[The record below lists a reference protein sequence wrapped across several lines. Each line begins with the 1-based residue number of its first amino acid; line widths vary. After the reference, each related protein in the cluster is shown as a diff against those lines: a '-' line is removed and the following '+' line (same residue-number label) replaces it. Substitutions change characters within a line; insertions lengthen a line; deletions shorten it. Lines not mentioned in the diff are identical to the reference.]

1 MDTATIIEYIGVAI
15 GFAYLILEYKAS
27 FWLWPVGILMSLF
40 YIVIFYQ
47 SKFYADA
54 GIYAYYLGANIYG
67 LIEWRRYSGNT
78 IQRTATMSSVDD
90 ASQQFNAAKTAP
102 TESGEELPNE
112 MPITHTPTGKI
123 LPLTLIGIAIWA
135 ALWLLLSRLTD
146 SPVPFGDSFTTALSI
161 VAMYLLAKKHIEHWW
176 LWVVVNLVSTA
187 LYAWKGLYPMACF
200 FAFYSIIAAMGYFN
214 WRKEIKTQ
222 KSAEQ
227 RV

>member
-1 MDTATIIEYIGVAI
+1 MDPATILEYTGVAI

-67 LIEWRRYSGNT
+67 LLEWRRKSNT
-78 IQRTATMSSVDD
+78 AGQSVTASFTTSD
-90 ASQQFNAAKTAP
+90 AGQQISASLN
-102 TESGEELPNE
+102 ELPRENGQKE
-112 MPITHTPTGKI
+112 MPITHTPKSKI

-146 SPVPFGDSFTTALSI
+146 SPVPAGDSFTTALSV

-176 LWVVVNLVSTA
+176 LWVIVNLVSTA
-187 LYAWKGLYPMACF
+187 LYAWKGLYDMTGF
-200 FAFYSIIAAMGYFN
+200 FAFYTLIAAMGYFK
-214 WRKEIKTQ
+214 WQKEM
-222 KSAEQ
+222 
-227 RV
+227 

>member
-1 MDTATIIEYIGVAI
+1 VDPATIIEYTGVAI

-67 LIEWRRYSGNT
+67 LLEWRRNSK
-78 IQRTATMSSVDD
+78 
-90 ASQQFNAAKTAP
+90 AANGQEAV
-102 TESGEELPNE
+102 EE
-112 MPITHTPTGKI
+112 MPITHTPSRKI
-123 LPLTLIGIAIWA
+123 LPLTLIGLALWA
-135 ALWLLLSRLTD
+135 ALWLLLSHLTD
-146 SPVPFGDSFTTALSI
+146 SPVPAGDSFTTALSV

-187 LYAWKGLYPMACF
+187 LYTWRGLYPMAAF
-200 FAFYSIIAAMGYFN
+200 FAFYTLIAALGYFN
-214 WRKEIKTQ
+214 WRKQMNTRN
-222 KSAEQ
+222 SL
-227 RV
+227 

>member
-1 MDTATIIEYIGVAI
+1 MDPATIIEYLGVAI

-67 LIEWRRYSGNT
+67 LLEWRRNSKVANEQET
-78 IQRTATMSSVDD
+78 TA
-90 ASQQFNAAKTAP
+90 
-102 TESGEELPNE
+102 E
-112 MPITHTPTGKI
+112 MPITHTPSRKI
-123 LPLTLIGIAIWA
+123 LPLTLIGLALWA
-135 ALWLLLSRLTD
+135 ALWMLLSHLTD
-146 SPVPFGDSFTTALSI
+146 SPVPAGDSFTTALSV

-187 LYAWKGLYPMACF
+187 LYTWRGLYPMAAF
-200 FAFYSIIAAMGYFN
+200 FAFYTLIAALGYFN
-214 WRKEIKTQ
+214 WRKQMNTRN
-222 KSAEQ
+222 SL
-227 RV
+227 

>member
-1 MDTATIIEYIGVAI
+1 MDPATIIEYLGVAI

-67 LIEWRRYSGNT
+67 LIEWRRNSGNCALIT
-78 IQRTATMSSVDD
+78 SANVTDVSANQELNASETVPKGNRQEPTA
-90 ASQQFNAAKTAP
+90 
-102 TESGEELPNE
+102 E
-112 MPITHTPTGKI
+112 MPITHMSKSKI
-123 LPLTLIGIAIWA
+123 LPLTLIGIAIWT
-135 ALWLLLSRLTD
+135 ALWLLLSHLTD
-146 SPVPFGDSFTTALSI
+146 SPVPLGDSFTTALSV

-187 LYAWKGLYPMACF
+187 LYAWKGLYPMAGF
-200 FAFYSIIAAMGYFN
+200 FAFYTIIAALGYFN
-214 WRKEIKTQ
+214 WRREMRGQ
-222 KSAEQ
+222 AAAA
-227 RV
+227 

>member
-1 MDTATIIEYIGVAI
+1 MDASAIIEYTGVAI

-54 GIYAYYLGANIYG
+54 GIYAYYLGANMYG
-67 LIEWRRYSGNT
+67 LIEWRKNSQKTSEKT
-78 IQRTATMSSVDD
+78 I
-90 ASQQFNAAKTAP
+90 
-102 TESGEELPNE
+102 E
-112 MPITHTPTGKI
+112 MPITHTPKSKI

-146 SPVPFGDSFTTALSI
+146 SPVPTGDSFTTALSV

-176 LWVVVNLVSTA
+176 LWVVVNLVSTS
-187 LYAWKGLYPMACF
+187 LYAWKGLYAMTGF
-200 FAFYSIIAAMGYFN
+200 FAFYTLIAIMGYFK
-214 WRKEIKTQ
+214 WQKEM
-222 KSAEQ
+222 
-227 RV
+227 

>member
-1 MDTATIIEYIGVAI
+1 MDPATIIEYIGVAI

-67 LIEWRRYSGNT
+67 LIEWRRNSGNAALIT
-78 IQRTATMSSVDD
+78 SASVTDVD
-90 ASQQFNAAKTAP
+90 ANQEFNAS
-102 TESGEELPNE
+102 ESVPKGNGQDPATE
-112 MPITHTPTGKI
+112 MPITHTSKGKI

-135 ALWLLLSRLTD
+135 ALWFLLSRLTD
-146 SPVPFGDSFTTALSI
+146 SPVPMGDSFTTALSV

-187 LYAWKGLYPMACF
+187 LYAWKGLYPMAGF
-200 FAFYSIIAAMGYFN
+200 FAFYTIIAAMGYFN
-214 WRKEIKTQ
+214 WRREMRGQI
-222 KSAEQ
+222 
-227 RV
+227 

>member
-1 MDTATIIEYIGVAI
+1 MDPSAIIEYLGVAI

-67 LIEWRRYSGNT
+67 LIEWRRNSKS
-78 IQRTATMSSVDD
+78 ATGQETV
-90 ASQQFNAAKTAP
+90 
-102 TESGEELPNE
+102 EE
-112 MPITHTPTGKI
+112 MPITHTPTQKI
-123 LPLTLIGIAIWA
+123 LPLTLIGLALWA

-146 SPVPFGDSFTTALSI
+146 SPVPAGDSFTTALSV

-176 LWVVVNLVSTA
+176 LWVVVNLVSTI
-187 LYAWKGLYPMACF
+187 LYTWRGLYPMAAF
-200 FAFYSIIAAMGYFN
+200 FAFYTLIAAMGYFN
-214 WRKEIKTQ
+214 WRKQ
-222 KSAEQ
+222 MNA
-227 RV
+227 

>member
-1 MDTATIIEYIGVAI
+1 MDPATILEYIGVAI

-27 FWLWPVGILMSLF
+27 LWLWPVGILMSLF

-67 LIEWRRYSGNT
+67 LLEWRRKSNT
-78 IQRTATMSSVDD
+78 TGQSVTASFTTSDEGQQIS
-90 ASQQFNAAKTAP
+90 ASLND
-102 TESGEELPNE
+102 LPPENGQNE
-112 MPITHTPTGKI
+112 MPITHTPKSKI
-123 LPLTLIGIAIWA
+123 LPLTLIGIALWA

-146 SPVPFGDSFTTALSI
+146 SPVPVGDSFTTALSV

-187 LYAWKGLYPMACF
+187 LYAWKGLYAMTGF
-200 FAFYSIIAAMGYFN
+200 FAFYTVIAAMGYFN
-214 WRKEIKTQ
+214 WRRDMQ
-222 KSAEQ
+222 KPVANA
-227 RV
+227 